1 MIWTNDRDCGVNP
14 KKRWTNNRDCG
25 VNRKKKKKEGNIAGF
40 PHKTPSH
47 ENRVIGQNVL
57 MANPNQ
63 RMFHSPYG
71 DHSIQ

>member
-1 MIWTNDRDCGVNP
+1 MTL
-14 KKRWTNNRDCG
+14 
-25 VNRKKKKKEGNIAGF
+25 KKKTERRK
-40 PHKTPSH
+40 PSGLFLVVVK
-47 ENRVIGQNVL
+47 NGVIGQNVL